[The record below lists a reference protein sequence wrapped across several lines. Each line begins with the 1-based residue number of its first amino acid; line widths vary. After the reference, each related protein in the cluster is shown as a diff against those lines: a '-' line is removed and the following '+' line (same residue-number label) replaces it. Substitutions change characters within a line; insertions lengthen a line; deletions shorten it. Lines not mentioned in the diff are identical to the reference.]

1 MMSLATARTN
11 TICEDSQRGAGAGMM
26 KISDIVNKEFSRSF
40 MGYDMREV
48 DCFLDEII
56 EQMETY

>member
-1 MMSLATARTN
+1 
-11 TICEDSQRGAGAGMM
+11 MM

-48 DCFLDEII
+48 DYFLDEII
-56 EQMETY
+56 EQLETY